1 MFNYETK
8 NTYKLIIKAE
18 DNGVPKRSSTVVVNI
33 FVKNIDEPLIIHGPL
48 TVKIPENYGT
58 IKDVIKVT
66 ATDPDNAAITYQILG
81 TSLFVIDASSGAIK
95 LAGAV
100 DREATVYVY
109 KLTVEATAGTH
120 TVSTTVTITVTDI
133 NDNTP
138 TFKAPKY
145 TASINENTNVLVG
158 PTPEISATDLD
169 ATAPNNVFSYSI
181 SDGNTNDAF
190 KIDSVS
196 IISSFTCFSNA
207 VPYKERRLFI
217 VTITRHMNITQFLNV
232 FLHL

>member
-109 KLTVEATAGTH
+109 KLTVEATAGSSH
-120 TVSTTVTITVTDI
+120 CF
-133 NDNTP
+133 NH
-138 TFKAPKY
+138 
-145 TASINENTNVLVG
+145 
-158 PTPEISATDLD
+158 
-169 ATAPNNVFSYSI
+169 SY
-181 SDGNTNDAF
+181 NY
-190 KIDSVS
+190 
-196 IISSFTCFSNA
+196 C
-207 VPYKERRLFI
+207 Y
-217 VTITRHMNITQFLNV
+217 
-232 FLHL
+232 